1 MAGPKGAR
9 KSRQRSGIVV
19 LVFTGLSLSG
29 CHGASQVAVGPF
41 TQKECVINL
50 PDGHYGFGD
59 CNSAAAAPGS
69 INSTTWVPPQDWKC
83 IKKLP
88 NGSYGFTYEFS
99 NDCNSATPVPVAS
112 VPPPPA
118 RTSTPLSTPAPA
130 RVPVAA
136 PATVSRSPFAASN
149 KTRVLLVDRG
159 GVFVVPV
166 RINDA
171 IDLDFLV
178 DSGATDVSV
187 PVDVVLTLLRSGTLK
202 AADFTGSK
210 TYVLADGSK
219 LPSATFVM
227 KSLKI
232 GDRTLR
238 DVECGISPIQA
249 ELLLGQSFL
258 RRFKSWSIDNWTH
271 ELFLE

>member
-9 KSRQRSGIVV
+9 KSRRRSGFVV

-29 CHGASQVAVGPF
+29 CDGASEVAVGPF
-41 TQKECVINL
+41 TQKECVINF

-59 CNSAAAAPGS
+59 CNSVTPAPGS
-69 INSTTWVPPQDWKC
+69 INSSTWVPPQDWKC
-83 IKKLP
+83 VKKLP
-88 NGSYGFTYEFS
+88 KGSYGFTYEFS
-99 NDCNSATPVPVAS
+99 NDCNSAMPAS
-112 VPPPPA
+112 VDSGPPA
-118 RTSTPLSTPAPA
+118 PARVSTPLSTPAP
-130 RVPVAA
+130 VKEPVAV

-149 KTRVLLVDRG
+149 RTQVLLVDRG
-159 GVFVVPV
+159 GVFVAPV

-171 IDLDFLV
+171 IDLEFLV

-187 PVDVVLTLLRSGTLK
+187 PVDVVLTLLRSGTLT

-210 TYVLADGSK
+210 TYLLADGSK

-238 DVECGISPIQA
+238 DVECGISPIQG

-258 RRFKSWSIDNWTH
+258 RRFKSWSIDNSTH
-271 ELFLE
+271 ELVLE

>member
-1 MAGPKGAR
+1 MAGPRGAR
-9 KSRQRSGIVV
+9 KSRQRGGFVV
-19 LVFTGLSLSG
+19 LVFTGLSLSS
-29 CHGASQVAVGPF
+29 CDGASEVAVGPF

-50 PDGHYGFGD
+50 PDGQYGFGD
-59 CNSAAAAPGS
+59 CKSAAPAPGS
-69 INSTTWVPPQDWKC
+69 VNSSTWVPPQNWKC

-88 NGSYGFTYEFS
+88 KGSTGFTYEFS
-99 NDCNSATPVPVAS
+99 NDCNSAMPVP
-112 VPPPPA
+112 A
-118 RTSTPLSTPAPA
+118 RASTPLSTPAPA

-136 PATVSRSPFAASN
+136 PATVSSSPFAVSN
-149 KTRVLLVDRG
+149 RTRVLLVDRG
-159 GVFVVPV
+159 GVFMVPV

-187 PVDVVLTLLRSGTLK
+187 PVDVVLTLLRSGTLT
-202 AADFTGSK
+202 AADFTGSRI
-210 TYVLADGSK
+210 YLLADGSK

-227 KSLKI
+227 KSLRI

-238 DVECGISPIQA
+238 DVECGISPIQG

-258 RRFKSWSIDNWTH
+258 RRFKSWSIDNSTH
-271 ELFLE
+271 QLVLE